1 VELTA
6 KEEQMPREQT
16 ERGLA
21 TAPVRRTPKGAVA
34 DLVNI
39 EGLRLYVYQ
48 TAT

>member
-1 VELTA
+1 
-6 KEEQMPREQT
+6 MPREQT

-39 EGLRLYVYQ
+39 LVSGACEGRPSI
-48 TAT
+48 